1 MDQYGTALPMDGA
14 DLDFRDELR
23 TWLEENLVGDFAG
36 QHDRGGPDDDDNWE
50 LRRAWERKLGE
61 GNWLGLSWPKRFGGR
76 EATLTQEILFAMEY
90 AEAGA
95 PPRAGFHGETLMA
108 PTALHYGTEEQKA
121 RLLPPM
127 ARGEVVWCQGYSEPG
142 AGSDLANIATRA
154 HLEDPSTGSG
164 QAAQWVITGQK
175 VWTTFAHHADWM
187 FAIVR
192 TEPGSTRHAGLSYIL
207 IPLDQPGVEVV
218 PIRTMLGDSGF
229 NEVFLDGART
239 SADNVVGAPGEGW
252 KAAMTTLGHERA
264 TSVLNYQF
272 SFRREMAALQ
282 ALSRRKGATEDP
294 VIRDRLVDSLI
305 GLEVMGYNNLRTLG
319 SALRNGEF
327 GPEASMGKY
336 YWSRWH
342 VQFTE
347 LAMDVLAE
355 DGWLGTEWGSGPDR
369 TSESLRRAF
378 VRARAETIYAGTS
391 EIQKNI
397 ISERVLGLPREPGP
411 AKRG

>member
-1 MDQYGTALPMDGA
+1 MDDHGAALPLDAA
-14 DLDFRDELR
+14 DREFRDELR
-23 TWLEENLVGDFAG
+23 AWLGKNVVGEFSG
-36 QHDRGGPDDDDNWE
+36 QFDRGGPDDDDNWE
-50 LRRAWERKLGE
+50 LRRAWELKLGE
-61 GNWLGLSWPKRFGGR
+61 GNWLGLSWPHRYGGR

-90 AEAGA
+90 ARAGA
-95 PPRAGFHGETLMA
+95 PPRAAFHGETLMA
-108 PTALHYGTEEQKA
+108 PTALHYGTDEQRA

-142 AGSDLANIATRA
+142 AGSDLANISTRA
-154 HLEDPSTGSG
+154 RGDGDD
-164 QAAQWVITGQK
+164 WVVNGQK

-192 TEPGSTRHAGLSYIL
+192 TEPGSVRHSGLSYML
-207 IPLDQPGVEVV
+207 IPLDQPGVHVV

-229 NEVFLDGART
+229 NEVFFEEART
-239 SADNVVGAPGEGW
+239 SADNVLAAPGEGW

-282 ALSRRKGATEDP
+282 DLAKRRGVMADP
-294 VIRDRLVDSLI
+294 VLRDRLVDSLI
-305 GLEVMGYNNLRTLG
+305 GLEIMGYNNLRTLS

-336 YWSRWH
+336 YWSTWH
-342 VQFTE
+342 QEFTE
-347 LAMDVLAE
+347 LAMEVLAD
-355 DGWLGTEWGSGPDR
+355 DGSLGTEWGSGPDR
-369 TSESLRRAF
+369 ISESLRRAF

-397 ISERVLGLPREPGP
+397 ISERVLGLPREPSGVGK
-411 AKRG
+411 A

>member
-1 MDQYGTALPMDGA
+1 MDDHGEALPLDAA
-14 DLDFRDELR
+14 DREFREELR
-23 TWLEENLVGDFAG
+23 AWLDQNLVGEFTG
-36 QHDRGGPDDDDNWE
+36 QSDRGGPDDDDNWE
-50 LRRAWERKLGE
+50 LRRVWELKLGE
-61 GNWLGLSWPKRFGGR
+61 GNWLGLSWPKRYGGR

-90 AEAGA
+90 ARAGA
-95 PPRAGFHGETLMA
+95 PPRAAFHGETLMA
-108 PTALHYGTEEQKA
+108 PTALHYGTEEQRA

-142 AGSDLANIATRA
+142 AGSDLANISTRA
-154 HLEDPSTGSG
+154 RRDGDD
-164 QAAQWVITGQK
+164 WVVNGQK

-192 TEPGSTRHAGLSYIL
+192 TEPGSVRHAGLSYML
-207 IPLDQPGVEVV
+207 IPLAQPGVHVV

-229 NEVFLDGART
+229 NEVFFDEART
-239 SADNVVGAPGEGW
+239 GVDNVLAAPGEGW

-272 SFRREMAALQ
+272 SFRREMAALGDL
-282 ALSRRKGATEDP
+282 AKRRRATADP
-294 VIRDRLVDSLI
+294 VLRDRLVDSLI
-305 GLEVMGYNNLRTLG
+305 GLEIMGYNNLRTLS

-336 YWSRWH
+336 YWSKWH
-342 VQFTE
+342 QEFTE

-397 ISERVLGLPREPGP
+397 ISERVLGLPREPTVLIKG
-411 AKRG
+411 

>member
-1 MDQYGTALPMDGA
+1 
-14 DLDFRDELR
+14 
-23 TWLEENLVGDFAG
+23 
-36 QHDRGGPDDDDNWE
+36 
-50 LRRAWERKLGE
+50 
-61 GNWLGLSWPKRFGGR
+61 
-76 EATLTQEILFAMEY
+76 
-90 AEAGA
+90 
-95 PPRAGFHGETLMA
+95 
-108 PTALHYGTEEQKA
+108 
-121 RLLPPM
+121 M

-142 AGSDLANIATRA
+142 AGSDLANISTKARRDG
-154 HLEDPSTGSG
+154 ED
-164 QAAQWVITGQK
+164 WVISGQK

-192 TEPGSTRHAGLSYIL
+192 TEPGTTRHAGLSYML

-229 NEVFLDGART
+229 NEVFFEQART
-239 SADNVVGAPGEGW
+239 SVDNVLGAPGEGW

-282 ALSRRKGATEDP
+282 EIARRKGATDDP

-305 GLEVMGYNNLRTLG
+305 GLEIMGYNNLRTLG
-319 SALRNGEF
+319 TALHNGEF

-342 VQFTE
+342 QEFTE
-347 LAMDVLAE
+347 LAMEVLAE

-369 TSESLRRAF
+369 TAESLRRAF

-391 EIQKNI
+391 EIQQNI
-397 ISERVLGLPREPGP
+397 ISERVLGLPREPVAGS
-411 AKRG
+411 RG

>member
-1 MDQYGTALPMDGA
+1 MDDHGTALPLDAA
-14 DLDFRDELR
+14 DREFRDELR
-23 TWLEENLVGDFAG
+23 AWLDENLVGDFTG
-36 QHDRGGPDDDDNWE
+36 QFDRGGPDDDDNWE
-50 LRRAWERKLGE
+50 LRRAWEQKLGE
-61 GNWLGLSWPKRFGGR
+61 GNWLGLSWPKRYGGR

-90 AEAGA
+90 AQAGA

-142 AGSDLANIATRA
+142 AGSDLANISTRA
-154 HLEDPSTGSG
+154 RLEDDG
-164 QAAQWVITGQK
+164 WVVNGQK

-192 TEPGSTRHAGLSYIL
+192 TEPGSTRHAGLSYML
-207 IPLDQPGVEVV
+207 IPLDQTGVHVS

-229 NEVFLDGART
+229 NEVFLEDART
-239 SADNVVGAPGEGW
+239 PLHNVLGVPGQGW

-282 ALSRRKGATEDP
+282 DLARRRGATADP

-305 GLEVMGYNNLRTLG
+305 GLEIMGYNNLRTLS

-369 TSESLRRAF
+369 TAEALRRAF

-397 ISERVLGLPREPGP
+397 ISERVLGLPREPSVV
-411 AKRG
+411 AKG

>member
-1 MDQYGTALPMDGA
+1 MDNHGTALPLALPLNGVDRE
-14 DLDFRDELR
+14 FRDEVR
-23 TWLEENLVGDFAG
+23 TWLDDNLVGDFVG
-36 QHDRGGPDDDDNWE
+36 QSDRGGPDDDDNWE
-50 LRRAWERKLGE
+50 LRRAWEQKLGA
-61 GNWLGLSWPKRFGGR
+61 GNWLGLSWPKQYGGR
-76 EATLTQEILFAMEY
+76 EATLTQEIVFAMEC
-90 AEAGA
+90 AAAGA

-142 AGSDLANIATRA
+142 AGSDLANISTKAR
-154 HLEDPSTGSG
+154 LENGE
-164 QAAQWVITGQK
+164 WVIDGQK
-175 VWTTFAHHADWM
+175 IWTTFAHRADWV

-192 TEPGSTRHAGLSYIL
+192 TEPGSTRHAGLSYML

-229 NEVFLDGART
+229 NEVFFDGART
-239 SADNVVGAPGEGW
+239 SADNVLGAPGEGW

-272 SFRREMAALQ
+272 SFRREMATLQ
-282 ALSRRKGATEDP
+282 EFARRKGATEDP
-294 VIRDRLVDSLI
+294 VLRDRLVDSLI
-305 GLEVMGYNNLRTLG
+305 GLEIMGYNNLRTLG
-319 SALRNGEF
+319 SALQNGEF

-336 YWSRWH
+336 YWSKWH
-342 VQFTE
+342 VRFTE
-347 LAMDVLAE
+347 LAMDVLDQ

-369 TSESLRRAF
+369 AAESLRRAF

-397 ISERVLGLPREPGP
+397 ISERVLGLPREPAAG
-411 AKRG
+411 RR

>member
-1 MDQYGTALPMDGA
+1 MDNTGTGLPLDAA
-14 DLDFRDELR
+14 DREFRDELR
-23 TWLEENLVGDFAG
+23 AWLDENVVGDFAG
-36 QHDRGGPDDDDNWE
+36 QFDRGGPDDDDNWE
-50 LRRAWERKLGE
+50 LRRAWEHKLGD
-61 GNWLGLSWPKRFGGR
+61 GNWLGLSWPRRYGGR

-90 AEAGA
+90 AQAGA

-142 AGSDLANIATRA
+142 AGSDLANLSTRA
-154 HLEDPSTGSG
+154 RRDGDD
-164 QAAQWVITGQK
+164 WVIDGQK

-192 TEPGSTRHAGLSYIL
+192 TGPGSTRHAGLSYML
-207 IPLDQPGVEVV
+207 IPLDQPGVHVV

-229 NEVFLDGART
+229 NEVFLEGART
-239 SADNVVGAPGEGW
+239 GADNVLGAPGEGW

-282 ALSRRKGATEDP
+282 DLARRRGATADP
-294 VIRDRLVDSLI
+294 VVRDRLVDSLI
-305 GLEVMGYNNLRTLG
+305 GLEIMGYNNLRTLG
-319 SALRNGEF
+319 GALRKGEF

-336 YWSRWH
+336 YWSKWH
-342 VQFTE
+342 QEFTE
-347 LAMDVLAE
+347 LAMDVLAD
-355 DGWLGTEWGSGPDR
+355 DGWLGTEWGSGPER
-369 TSESLRRAF
+369 AAESLRRAF

-397 ISERVLGLPREPGP
+397 ISERVLGLPRESTTATKG
-411 AKRG
+411 

>member
-1 MDQYGTALPMDGA
+1 MDDDHVTALPLDAA
-14 DLDFRDELR
+14 DREFRDELR
-23 TWLEENLVGDFAG
+23 SWLDENLVDEFTG
-36 QHDRGGPDDDDNWE
+36 QFDRGGPDDDDNWA
-50 LRRAWERKLGE
+50 LRRAWEHKLGE
-61 GNWLGLSWPKRFGGR
+61 DNWLGLSWPKRYGGR

-90 AEAGA
+90 ARAGA

-108 PTALHYGTEEQKA
+108 PTALHYGTGEQKA

-127 ARGEVVWCQGYSEPG
+127 TRGEVVWCQGYSEPG

-154 HLEDPSTGSG
+154 RLEGDE
-164 QAAQWVITGQK
+164 WVVNGQK

-192 TEPGSTRHAGLSYIL
+192 TEPGSNRHAGLSYML
-207 IPLDQPGVEVV
+207 IPLDQPGVHVV

-229 NEVFLDGART
+229 NEVFFEDART
-239 SADNVVGAPGEGW
+239 SADNVLGVPGEGW
-252 KAAMTTLGHERA
+252 RAAMTTLGHERA

-272 SFRREMAALQ
+272 SFRREMDGLQ
-282 ALSRRKGATEDP
+282 DIARRRGATTDP
-294 VIRDRLVDSLI
+294 VVRDRLVDSLI
-305 GLEVMGYNNLRTLG
+305 GLEIMGYNNLRTLS
-319 SALRNGEF
+319 SALQNGEF

-336 YWSRWH
+336 YWSKWH
-342 VQFTE
+342 QEFTE

-355 DGWLGTEWGSGPDR
+355 DAWLGTEWGSGPDR
-369 TSESLRRAF
+369 TAESLRRAF

-397 ISERVLGLPREPGP
+397 ISERVLGLPREPSP
-411 AKRG
+411 ATKG

>member
-1 MDQYGTALPMDGA
+1 MDNHGTALPLALPSSGA
-14 DLDFRDELR
+14 DLEFRDELR
-23 TWLEENLVGDFAG
+23 TWLEENLVGDFVG

-50 LRRAWERKLGE
+50 LRRAWEHELGQ

-90 AEAGA
+90 AGAGA

-127 ARGEVVWCQGYSEPG
+127 SRGEVVWCQGYSEPG

-154 HLEDPSTGSG
+154 HLDNGE
-164 QAAQWVITGQK
+164 WLVTGQK

-192 TEPGSTRHAGLSYIL
+192 TEPGSTRHAGLSYVL

-229 NEVFLDGART
+229 NEVFFDHART
-239 SADNVVGAPGEGW
+239 SADNVLGAPGEGW

-282 ALSRRKGATEDP
+282 ALARRKGATEDP
-294 VIRDRLVDSLI
+294 VVRDRLVDSLI
-305 GLEVMGYNNLRTLG
+305 GLEIMGYNNLRTLS

-336 YWSRWH
+336 YWSKWH

-397 ISERVLGLPREPGP
+397 ISERVLGLPREPVVATG
-411 AKRG
+411 

>member
-1 MDQYGTALPMDGA
+1 MDDHGTALP
-14 DLDFRDELR
+14 LDATDRAFREELLE
-23 TWLEENLVGDFAG
+23 WLDANLVGEFTG
-36 QHDRGGPDDDDNWE
+36 QSHRGGPDDDDNWE
-50 LRRAWERKLGE
+50 LRRAWEHRLGD
-61 GNWLGLSWPKRFGGR
+61 GHWLGLSWPRRFGGR
-76 EATLTQEILFAMEY
+76 EATLTQEIVFAMEY
-90 AEAGA
+90 AAAGA
-95 PPRAGFHGETLMA
+95 PPRAAFHGETLMA

-142 AGSDLANIATRA
+142 AGSDLANISTRA
-154 HLEDPSTGSG
+154 RLDGDS
-164 QAAQWVITGQK
+164 WVVTGQK
-175 VWTTFAHHADWM
+175 VWTTFAHHADWV

-192 TEPGSTRHAGLSYIL
+192 TEPGSTRHAGLAYL
-207 IPLDQPGVEVV
+207 LVPLDQPGVQVV

-229 NEVFLDGART
+229 NEVFFEEART
-239 SADNVVGAPGEGW
+239 SVDNVLGAPGEGW

-282 ALSRRKGATEDP
+282 QLAKRRGATADP
-294 VIRDRLVDSLI
+294 VVRDRLVDSLI
-305 GLEVMGYNNLRTLG
+305 GLEIMGYNNLRTLG

-327 GPEASMGKY
+327 GPEASLGKY
-336 YWSRWH
+336 YWSKWH
-342 VQFTE
+342 QQFTE

-369 TSESLRRAF
+369 TAESLRRAY

-391 EIQKNI
+391 EIQQNI
-397 ISERVLGLPREPGP
+397 ISERVLGLPREPSLATG
-411 AKRG
+411 R

>member
-1 MDQYGTALPMDGA
+1 MDNHGTALPLDAA
-14 DLDFRDELR
+14 DREFRDELR
-23 TWLEENLVGDFAG
+23 AWLDENLAGEFVGQF
-36 QHDRGGPDDDDNWE
+36 DRGGPDDDDNWE
-50 LRRAWERKLGE
+50 LRRAWELKLGE
-61 GNWLGLSWPKRFGGR
+61 GNWLGLSWPKRYGGR

-90 AEAGA
+90 AAAGA

-108 PTALHYGTEEQKA
+108 PTALHYGNEEQKA

-127 ARGEVVWCQGYSEPG
+127 ARGTVVWCQGYSEPG
-142 AGSDLANIATRA
+142 AGSDLANISTKAR
-154 HLEDPSTGSG
+154 LEDGE
-164 QAAQWVITGQK
+164 WVVNGQK
-175 VWTTFAHHADWM
+175 IWTTFAQHADWI

-192 TEPGSTRHAGLSYIL
+192 TEPGSTRHAGLSYML
-207 IPLDQPGVEVV
+207 IPLDQPGVQVV

-229 NEVFLDGART
+229 NEVFFEDART
-239 SADNVVGAPGEGW
+239 SADNILGTPGEGW

-282 ALSRRKGATEDP
+282 ELARKKGATKDI
-294 VIRDRLVDSLI
+294 VVRDRLVDSLI
-305 GLEVMGYNNLRTLG
+305 GLEIMGYNNLRTLG
-319 SALRNGEF
+319 SALQNGEF

-336 YWSRWH
+336 YWSKWH
-342 VQFTE
+342 VGFTE
-347 LAMDVLAE
+347 LAMDVLAD

-369 TSESLRRAF
+369 AAESLRRAF

-397 ISERVLGLPREPGP
+397 ISERVLGLPREPSAG
-411 AKRG
+411 KR

>member
-1 MDQYGTALPMDGA
+1 MDDHGTALPLDAA
-14 DLDFRDELR
+14 DLEFRAELR
-23 TWLEENLVGDFAG
+23 AWLEENLVGDFAG

-50 LRRAWERKLGE
+50 LRRAWEHKLGQ

-90 AEAGA
+90 ASAGA

-154 HLEDPSTGSG
+154 HLKDGE
-164 QAAQWVITGQK
+164 WLVTGQK

-192 TEPGSTRHAGLSYIL
+192 TEPGSTRHAGLSYVL

-229 NEVFLDGART
+229 NEVFFDDART
-239 SADNVVGAPGEGW
+239 SADNVLGAPGEGW

-282 ALSRRKGATEDP
+282 ALARRKGATEDP
-294 VIRDRLVDSLI
+294 VVRDRLVDAAI
-305 GLEVMGYNNLRTLG
+305 GLEIMGYNNLRTLS

-336 YWSRWH
+336 YWSKWH

-347 LAMDVLAE
+347 LAMEVLAE

-369 TSESLRRAF
+369 TAESLRRAF

-397 ISERVLGLPREPGP
+397 ISERVLGLPREPVL

>member
-1 MDQYGTALPMDGA
+1 MDDHGTALP
-14 DLDFRDELR
+14 LDATDRAFREELLE
-23 TWLEENLVGDFAG
+23 WLDANLVGEFTG
-36 QHDRGGPDDDDNWE
+36 QSHRGGPDDDDNWE
-50 LRRAWERKLGE
+50 LRRAWEHRLGE
-61 GNWLGLSWPKRFGGR
+61 GHWLGLSWPRRFGGR
-76 EATLTQEILFAMEY
+76 EATLTQEIVFAMEY
-90 AEAGA
+90 AAAGA
-95 PPRAGFHGETLMA
+95 PPRAAFHGETLMA

-142 AGSDLANIATRA
+142 AGSDLANISTRA
-154 HLEDPSTGSG
+154 RLDGDS
-164 QAAQWVITGQK
+164 WVVTGQK
-175 VWTTFAHHADWM
+175 VWTTFAHHADWV

-192 TEPGSTRHAGLSYIL
+192 TEPGSTRHAGLAYML
-207 IPLDQPGVEVV
+207 VPLDQPGVQVV

-229 NEVFLDGART
+229 NEVFFEEART
-239 SADNVVGAPGEGW
+239 SVDNVLGAPGEGW

-282 ALSRRKGATEDP
+282 QLAKRRGATADP
-294 VIRDRLVDSLI
+294 VVRDRLVDSLI
-305 GLEVMGYNNLRTLG
+305 GLEIMGYNNLRTLG

-327 GPEASMGKY
+327 GPEASLGKY
-336 YWSRWH
+336 YWSKWH
-342 VQFTE
+342 QQFTE

-369 TSESLRRAF
+369 TAESLRRAY

-391 EIQKNI
+391 EIQQNI
-397 ISERVLGLPREPGP
+397 ISERILGLPREPSLATG
-411 AKRG
+411 R

>member
-1 MDQYGTALPMDGA
+1 MDDHGTALSLNAA
-14 DLDFRDELR
+14 DRDFREELR
-23 TWLEENLVGDFAG
+23 DWLDDNLVGDFTG
-36 QHDRGGPDDDDNWE
+36 HSDRGGPDDDDNWE
-50 LRRAWERKLGE
+50 LRRAWEHRLGE

-90 AEAGA
+90 AQAGA

-127 ARGEVVWCQGYSEPG
+127 ARGEVVWCQGYSEPA
-142 AGSDLANIATRA
+142 AGSDLANISTRA
-154 HLEDPSTGSG
+154 RLDDDE
-164 QAAQWVITGQK
+164 WVINGQK
-175 VWTTFAHHADWM
+175 VWTTFAQHADWM

-192 TEPGSTRHAGLSYIL
+192 TEPGSTRHAGLSYML
-207 IPLDQPGVEVV
+207 VPLDQPGVEVA

-229 NEVFLDGART
+229 NEVFLEEART
-239 SADNVVGAPGEGW
+239 SNDNVLGAPGEGW

-272 SFRREMAALQ
+272 SFRREMTAIHGIAK
-282 ALSRRKGATEDP
+282 RRGATTDP

-305 GLEVMGYNNLRTLG
+305 GLEIMGYNNLRTLG

-342 VQFTE
+342 QEFTE
-347 LAMDVLAE
+347 LAMDVLGN
-355 DGWLGTEWGSGPDR
+355 DGWLGTDWGSGPDR
-369 TSESLRRAF
+369 TAESLRRAF

-397 ISERVLGLPREPGP
+397 ISERVLGLPREPSP
-411 AKRG
+411 ITTVRRP

>member
-1 MDQYGTALPMDGA
+1 MDDHGTVLPLDSA
-14 DLDFRDELR
+14 DREFRDELR
-23 TWLEENLVGDFAG
+23 AWLAENLVGHFAG
-36 QHDRGGPDDDDNWE
+36 QSDRGGPDDDDNWD

-61 GNWLGLSWPKRFGGR
+61 GNWLGLSWPRRYGGR
-76 EATLTQEILFAMEY
+76 DATLTQEILFAMEY
-90 AEAGA
+90 AAAGA

-108 PTALHYGTEEQKA
+108 PTALHYGSEDQKA

-142 AGSDLANIATRA
+142 AGSDLANISTRA
-154 HLEDPSTGSG
+154 RLDDDT
-164 QAAQWVITGQK
+164 WVVNGQK
-175 VWTTFAHHADWM
+175 LWTTFAHHADWM

-192 TEPGSTRHAGLSYIL
+192 TEPGSTRHAGLSYLL
-207 IPLDQPGVEVV
+207 IPLAQPGVEVV

-229 NEVFLDGART
+229 NEVFFSDARA
-239 SADNVVGAPGEGW
+239 SADNVLGAPGEGW

-272 SFRREMAALQ
+272 SFRREMTALQ
-282 ALSRRKGATEDP
+282 ELARRKGATADP

-305 GLEVMGYNNLRTLG
+305 GLEIMGYNNLRTLS

-336 YWSRWH
+336 YWSKWH

-347 LAMDVLAE
+347 LAMDVLAD
-355 DGWLGTEWGSGPDR
+355 DGWLGTDWGSGPDR
-369 TSESLRRAF
+369 VAESLRRAF

-397 ISERVLGLPREPGP
+397 ISERVLGLPREPAAAP
-411 AKRG
+411 R

>member
-1 MDQYGTALPMDGA
+1 MDDTGTALPLNAVDRE
-14 DLDFRDELR
+14 FRDELR
-23 TWLEENLVGDFAG
+23 GWLADNLVGDFVG
-36 QHDRGGPDDDDNWE
+36 QFDRGGPDDDDNWE
-50 LRRAWERKLGE
+50 LRRAWEHRLGE
-61 GNWLGLSWPKRFGGR
+61 GNWLGLSWPKEFGGR

-90 AEAGA
+90 ARAGA

-142 AGSDLANIATRA
+142 AGSDLANISTRA
-154 HLEDPSTGSG
+154 RRDGDE
-164 QAAQWVITGQK
+164 WVINGQK
-175 VWTTFAHHADWM
+175 IWTTFAHHADWI

-192 TEPGSTRHAGLSYIL
+192 TEPGSSRHSGLSYML
-207 IPLDQPGVEVV
+207 IPLDQPGVRVV

-229 NEVFLDGART
+229 NEVFFDDART
-239 SADNVVGAPGEGW
+239 SVDNVLGAPGDGW

-272 SFRREMAALQ
+272 SFRREMQSLRDIATL
-282 ALSRRKGATEDP
+282 RGATKDP
-294 VIRDRLVDSLI
+294 VMRDRLVDSLI
-305 GLEVMGYNNLRTLG
+305 GLEIMGYNNLRTL
-319 SALRNGEF
+319 STALREGEF
-327 GPEASMGKY
+327 GPEASIGKY
-336 YWSRWH
+336 YWSKWH
-342 VQFTE
+342 TQFTE
-347 LAMDVLAE
+347 LAMDVLDA

-369 TSESLRRAF
+369 AGECLRRAF

-397 ISERVLGLPREPGP
+397 ISERVLGLPREPRP
-411 AKRG
+411 V

>member
-1 MDQYGTALPMDGA
+1 VIANLP
-14 DLDFRDELR
+14 LDSTDREFRDELR
-23 TWLEENLVGDFAG
+23 TWLGENLVGDFVG

-50 LRRAWERKLGE
+50 LRRAWEHKLGE
-61 GNWLGLSWPKRFGGR
+61 GNWLGLSWPKRYGGR

-90 AEAGA
+90 AGAGA

-127 ARGEVVWCQGYSEPG
+127 ARGDVVWCQGYSEPG

-154 HLEDPSTGSG
+154 RRDDGEWL
-164 QAAQWVITGQK
+164 VNGQK

-192 TEPGSTRHAGLSYIL
+192 TEPGSSRHAGLSYLL

-229 NEVFLDGART
+229 NEVFLVDART
-239 SADNVVGAPGEGW
+239 DADNVLGAPGEGW

-282 ALSRRKGATEDP
+282 HLARRKGATEDP
-294 VIRDRLVDSLI
+294 VVRDRLVDSLI
-305 GLEVMGYNNLRTLG
+305 GLEIMGYNNLRTLS
-319 SALRNGEF
+319 SALRDGEF

-336 YWSRWH
+336 YWSKWH
-342 VQFTE
+342 VKFTE

-369 TSESLRRAF
+369 AAEALRRAF

-397 ISERVLGLPREPGP
+397 ISERVLGLPREPVAA
-411 AKRG
+411 AKG